1 MRTLVK
7 LMLALCLLFAFV
19 SAASAQQVTAQSV
32 QDFMSHAQPLSS
44 LGTPDGVPPSG
55 ETICQGLT
63 GAAHGLC
70 TAYCEAMDC
79 DSATPQASPKACA
92 KVADNYAKITGQGT
106 LPCDCPC
113 VTQVPGWIDV
123 VNGPLTACFTSLFGF
138 NGEVLVPV
146 DPSLG
151 APIALVFPDNS
162 GGVCGLFPVSPPL
175 FITTQQGQACIN
187 LLQQR
192 AASAGLTCSTPPV

>member
-1 MRTLVK
+1 MRTFVK
-7 LMLALCLLFAFV
+7 IMLALCLLFAFV
-19 SAASAQQVTAQSV
+19 SAASAQQITAQSF

-79 DSATPQASPKACA
+79 DSANPQASQKACD
-92 KVADNYAKITGQGT
+92 KVAASYAKITGQGT

-113 VTQVPGWIDV
+113 VTQLPGWIDV
-123 VNGPLTACFTSLFGF
+123 VNGPLAQCVSGVYTPSAVILIPADPTLGLPTAASIPGQGICGF
-138 NGEVLVPV
+138 F
-146 DPSLG
+146 
-151 APIALVFPDNS
+151 PIVGIP
-162 GGVCGLFPVSPPL
+162 
-175 FITTQQGQACIN
+175 ITESQGIACTN

-192 AASAGLTCSTPPV
+192 AAAAGLSCGPI

>member
-1 MRTLVK
+1 MMRTLVK
-7 LMLALCLLFAFV
+7 IMLALCPLLAFV
-19 SAASAQQVTAQSV
+19 SAASAQQVTAQGV
-32 QDFMSHAQPLSS
+32 QDWMSHAQPLSS

-79 DSATPQASPKACA
+79 DSGNPQASPKACA
-92 KVADNYAKITGQGT
+92 KVAANYAKITGQGT

-113 VTQVPGWIDV
+113 VTQLPGWIDV
-123 VNGPLTACFTSLFGF
+123 VNGPLAQCFSGVFAQ
-138 NGEVLVPV
+138 NAVVLIPA

-151 APIALVFPDNS
+151 LPAAGVADDGS
-162 GGVCGLFPVSPPL
+162 GGVCGFFPVIGIP
-175 FITTQQGQACIN
+175 ITAQQGQACVN

-192 AASAGLTCSTPPV
+192 ATAAGLTCQ

>member
-32 QDFMSHAQPLSS
+32 QDWMSHAQPSS
-44 LGTPDGVPPSG
+44 TLGTPDGVPPSG
-55 ETICQGLT
+55 ETICQGQT

-79 DSATPQASPKACA
+79 DSATPQASQKACD
-92 KVADNYAKITGQGT
+92 KVAANYAKITGQGT

-113 VTQVPGWIDV
+113 VTELPGWIDA
-123 VNGPLTACFTSLFGF
+123 VNGPLAQCFSGFFAPNSVILF
-138 NGEVLVPV
+138 PV
-146 DPSLG
+146 DPSVGLPAAG
-151 APIALVFPDNS
+151 VSIDGNA
-162 GGVCGLFPVSPPL
+162 GVCGFFPIIGIP
-175 FITTQQGQACIN
+175 ITAQQGQACVN

-192 AASAGLTCSTPPV
+192 AAAAGLTCSTPPV